1 MLSCVEACHHHGH
14 VIGLRPAVD
23 EVDALERLGEPL
35 GEALCVLV
43 DLGVQ
48 VDVGRVPQRVD
59 LVVQGRA
66 HPRVAVAHADGD
78 DAREEVEV
86 PKSKPMANDLPR
98 SRMYRRLYLLP
109 SLSQRYCM

>member
-1 MLSCVEACHHHGH
+1 MIPCVEARHHHGH

-23 EVDALERLGEPL
+23 EVDALERLGEPFGETL
-35 GEALCVLV
+35 GVLV

-48 VDVGRVPQRVD
+48 VDIGRVPQRVD

-66 HPRVAVAHADGD
+66 HPWVAMAHADGD

-86 PKSKPMANDLPR
+86 PK
-98 SRMYRRLYLLP
+98 
-109 SLSQRYCM
+109 